1 MKVTQPLDA
10 ELGDDFMRQREK
22 EETALFYIGWSLVF
36 IASVLALI
44 YKLFPLPLS
53 KLLLPCLV
61 NSTLGIYCP
70 GCGGTRAVWAL
81 FHGKIVRSFFFH
93 PLVIYT
99 AAAGGWF
106 LISQS
111 IERIS
116 RHRIKIGM
124 KYRDIYIWAALAIV
138 IINFIIKNLLLIVW
152 NIDLLESANLSL

>member
-1 MKVTQPLDA
+1 
-10 ELGDDFMRQREK
+10 MRQREK